1 MTGYPPRPSDAGSLL
16 IGRPE
21 KVATED
27 KIVFGSW
34 WDGPL
39 IVVTDLLLHWPA
51 YDTAHIGLLLVDGRR
66 QNEGLGRRTLTALD
80 VHAKMWHWL
89 RRWRI
94 AVVRSNAQALG
105 FWERMGYTPTRA
117 VQAPA
122 IGNSSPSRSSSP
134 VLCRSPGS
142 STSGS
147 APDRSTVYRGP
158 DVPQSAE
165 QHADVDGVAEC
176 FLTRRARRLL
186 PGLWLLCEDARRW

>member
-1 MTGYPPRPSDAGSLL
+1 M
-16 IGRPE
+16 
-21 KVATED
+21 ATED

-34 WDGPL
+34 WDGSL

-105 FWERMGYTPTRA
+105 FWERMGYAPTGE
-117 VQAPA
+117 VKP
-122 IGNSSPSRSSSP
+122 
-134 VLCRSPGS
+134 
-142 STSGS
+142 
-147 APDRSTVYRGP
+147 YRHGQLESES
-158 DVPQSAE
+158 VI
-165 QHADVDGVAEC
+165 
-176 FLTRRARRLL
+176 LTRPVSKPRQLL
-186 PGLWLLCEDARRW
+186 

>member
-1 MTGYPPRPSDAGSLL
+1 M
-16 IGRPE
+16 
-21 KVATED
+21 ATED

-80 VHAKMWHWL
+80 VHTKMWHWL

-117 VQAPA
+117 VQALPPWA
-122 IGNSSPSRSSSP
+122 TRVRVGHPHPSCVDAQAVALADRRP
-134 VLCRSPGS
+134 IAALCTGALTFRRA
-142 STSGS
+142 S
-147 APDRSTVYRGP
+147 AQQRGCRRRGR
-158 DVPQSAE
+158 V
-165 QHADVDGVAEC
+165 
-176 FLTRRARRLL
+176 FLTRRARRLP